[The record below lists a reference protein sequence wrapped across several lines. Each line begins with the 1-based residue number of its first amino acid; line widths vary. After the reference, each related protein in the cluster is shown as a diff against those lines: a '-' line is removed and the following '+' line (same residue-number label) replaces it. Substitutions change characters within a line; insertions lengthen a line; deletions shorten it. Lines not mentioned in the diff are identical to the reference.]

1 MLPLLVKRLFCNFTT
16 KLSNLLKLS
25 NLDQNYDVGKLTN
38 HGPKKFIRRLFV
50 TCYFLLLCYISKTL
64 CYFDNSSQR
73 FCNSIS
79 LISAFA
85 LKIFFVRSKRKIPG
99 NAGDEK
105 NLLSGD
111 RKFIIFNQFN

>member
-50 TCYFLLLCYISKTL
+50 TLLH
-64 CYFDNSSQR
+64 F
-73 FCNSIS
+73 
-79 LISAFA
+79 
-85 LKIFFVRSKRKIPG
+85 
-99 NAGDEK
+99 
-105 NLLSGD
+105 
-111 RKFIIFNQFN
+111 

>member
-38 HGPKKFIRRLFV
+38 HVAKKFIRRLF
-50 TCYFLLLCYISKTL
+50 ISKTL
-64 CYFDNSSQR
+64 CYFDNSSQK

-85 LKIFFVRSKRKIPG
+85 
-99 NAGDEK
+99 
-105 NLLSGD
+105 
-111 RKFIIFNQFN
+111 